1 VARQTLTLDEVLRP
15 DDLAAELSNKFMTWQ
30 NARTEWRS
38 NKTELMSYLF
48 ATDTSHTSAQTTP
61 WKNKTTRPKLTQIRD
76 NLHANY
82 INALFPS
89 TNWLTWLPYELD
101 PEYDKKKKAILRYM
115 YSKINHPESE
125 FYNTVSRL
133 VLDYIDY
140 GQVFGMGNNYFA
152 PTYETD
158 TSIVLT
164 YQGPI
169 TQRVSPMDVVMDPSA
184 VTAEKAPKIHREM
197 MTMGDLHSL
206 LRSEITEYNRSA
218 IKRAIKKRNDV
229 QAAMSSNSV
238 GDITDSHVV
247 AQYSVAG
254 FGSPSLYFGSDSIE
268 VLTFYGNYYDRAAKK
283 YYHNRII
290 KVVDRST
297 VIMNMPNYTTNGSP
311 IIRTVGW
318 RLRPD
323 MLWAMGP
330 LDNLVGL
337 QYRIDHLEN
346 MRADMFDATAWPTW
360 FVQGDTV
367 EAPTG
372 EPGVP
377 VFGDVDSRI
386 TSLAPNTMALNAD
399 LQIQNLEN
407 AMEEYAGAPR
417 QAMGIRTPG
426 EKTKFEV
433 ATLENN
439 AGRVFQ
445 LKAAWFESQFLEPL
459 LNDMLDGAAR
469 NIGDA
474 GETFVYKDP
483 VSGISEVIE
492 ITKQDLNLKG
502 ILRPMGARHFA
513 EKANRFQSMVQ
524 YQQMAR
530 DDVWAQFDPVVW
542 AQIDADSLDLTQY
555 GVLKGEQ
562 PTDPSQEGPI
572 PGLSSQQQPAVPGPS
587 SPNPTGF

>member
-218 IKRAIKKRNDV
+218 I
-229 QAAMSSNSV
+229 
-238 GDITDSHVV
+238 
-247 AQYSVAG
+247 
-254 FGSPSLYFGSDSIE
+254 E
-268 VLTFYGNYYDRAAKK
+268 
-283 YYHNRII
+283 
-290 KVVDRST
+290 
-297 VIMNMPNYTTNGSP
+297 
-311 IIRTVGW
+311 
-318 RLRPD
+318 
-323 MLWAMGP
+323 
-330 LDNLVGL
+330 
-337 QYRIDHLEN
+337 
-346 MRADMFDATAWPTW
+346 
-360 FVQGDTV
+360 
-367 EAPTG
+367 
-372 EPGVP
+372 
-377 VFGDVDSRI
+377 
-386 TSLAPNTMALNAD
+386 
-399 LQIQNLEN
+399 
-407 AMEEYAGAPR
+407 
-417 QAMGIRTPG
+417 
-426 EKTKFEV
+426 
-433 ATLENN
+433 
-439 AGRVFQ
+439 
-445 LKAAWFESQFLEPL
+445 
-459 LNDMLDGAAR
+459 
-469 NIGDA
+469 
-474 GETFVYKDP
+474 
-483 VSGISEVIE
+483 
-492 ITKQDLNLKG
+492 
-502 ILRPMGARHFA
+502 
-513 EKANRFQSMVQ
+513 NRFF
-524 YQQMAR
+524 A
-530 DDVWAQFDPVVW
+530 
-542 AQIDADSLDLTQY
+542 
-555 GVLKGEQ
+555 
-562 PTDPSQEGPI
+562 
-572 PGLSSQQQPAVPGPS
+572 
-587 SPNPTGF
+587 